1 MVQTLE
7 SSVMELIPHPAFP
20 PRHVTR
26 IFASVSQ
33 KDPRWLQARWRV
45 EGAGAIVVPVFA
57 GRRRADGL
65 WRTTCFELFCGDGP
79 SYAEFNFAPSE
90 AWAAYD
96 FDGYREGMRD
106 RPVSPQPTI
115 SWRGGRSSLAILDVA
130 IPRAAILSGALAISA
145 VIEEE
150 GGAKSFWALAHPPGD
165 PDFHHRTCFA
175 ATLAPPVSP

>member
-1 MVQTLE
+1 MQTLE

>member
-1 MVQTLE
+1 
-7 SSVMELIPHPAFP
+7 MELIPHPAFP

>member
-1 MVQTLE
+1 MQTLE
-7 SSVMELIPHPAFP
+7 SPVLELIPHPAFP

-26 IFASVSQ
+26 IAASVSQ
-33 KDPRWLQARWRV
+33 KDPRWLQARWRI
-45 EGAGAIVVPVFA
+45 EGAGAIVVPPFA
-57 GRRRADGL
+57 GRRRADEL

-130 IPRAAILSGALAISA
+130 IPRAAIPSGALAISA

>member
-1 MVQTLE
+1 MQTLE

-33 KDPRWLQARWRV
+33 KDPRWLQARWRI
-45 EGAGAIVVPVFA
+45 EGAGAIVVPPFA
-57 GRRRADGL
+57 GRRRADEL

-115 SWRGGRSSLAILDVA
+115 SWRGGRSRLAILDVA
-130 IPRAAILSGALAISA
+130 IPRAAIPSGALAISA